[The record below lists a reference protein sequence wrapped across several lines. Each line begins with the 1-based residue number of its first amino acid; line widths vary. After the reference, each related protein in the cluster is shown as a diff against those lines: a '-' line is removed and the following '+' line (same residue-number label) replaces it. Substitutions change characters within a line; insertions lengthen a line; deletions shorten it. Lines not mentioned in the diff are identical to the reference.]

1 LFGTGS
7 IPIQFINSLEEKQHL
22 MLFYEDREYARLIEF
37 LFIKRGL
44 EKGENCVYAT
54 HEDSGNIVIKLL
66 CYGIPLDA
74 FLSKKIQVLQMRPI
88 SGKHDEMISEC
99 KKEIIKLQ
107 EGLKRPF
114 RIVSRIISDVSTI
127 EGMSVEVELEKLTH
141 DCFDDFGGSVMC
153 PYDISEIEK
162 TKKSE
167 WIKDLYSSHHAIIY
181 IPKYGEDGVICPI
194 MPQPFDKYSL

>member
-1 LFGTGS
+1 
-7 IPIQFINSLEEKQHL
+7 
-22 MLFYEDREYARLIEF
+22 MLFYEDMEYARLIEF

-54 HEDSGNIVIKLL
+54 HEDSGSIVIKLL
-66 CYGIPLDA
+66 GYGIPFDA
-74 FLSKKIQVLQMRPI
+74 FLSKKIQVLQIRPI
-88 SGKHDEMISEC
+88 SGKHEEMIAEC

-127 EGMSVEVELEKLTH
+127 EGISAEIELEQLTH
-141 DCFDDFGGSVMC
+141 DCFDDLGGSIMC
-153 PYDISEIEK
+153 PYDISKIEK
-162 TKKSE
+162 TRKLE

-181 IPKYGEDGVICPI
+181 IPKYGEGGVICPI
-194 MPQPFDKYSL
+194 TPQPFDKYSL